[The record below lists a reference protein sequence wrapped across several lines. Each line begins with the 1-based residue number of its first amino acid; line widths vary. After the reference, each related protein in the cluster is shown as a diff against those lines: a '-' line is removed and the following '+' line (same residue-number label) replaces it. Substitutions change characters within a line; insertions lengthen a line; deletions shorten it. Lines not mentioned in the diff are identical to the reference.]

1 MDLPPTHPTT
11 PPQGSPH
18 PLLGEPMVI
27 QRYVSRPLLL
37 DGFKWDLRLYVLVT
51 SFDPLEA
58 FLYTE
63 GFGRFASEPFSLER
77 SRLQDPF
84 VHLTNASIQRRHPS
98 ARRDEPNADGGD
110 AEAPRSS
117 SDSAMGANI
126 FCPSSTTGSRPA
138 HELWPFCSPAL
149 ATCARTLPGV
159 GGCVV
164 VFARPTCEIRNSPQH
179 RSP

>member
-1 MDLPPTHPTT
+1 
-11 PPQGSPH
+11 
-18 PLLGEPMVI
+18 MVI

-84 VHLTNASIQRRHPS
+84 VHLTNVSIQRRHPS
-98 ARRDEPNADGGD
+98 ERRDEPNADGCDGCD
-110 AEAPRSS
+110 GAP
-117 SDSAMGANI
+117 
-126 FCPSSTTGSRPA
+126 PA
-138 HELWPFCSPAL
+138 HARRKRPPADPCGGTKCSLRSLFAKLTKERPEIEVGPLWAKV
-149 ATCARTLPGV
+149 T
-159 GGCVV
+159 
-164 VFARPTCEIRNSPQH
+164 
-179 RSP
+179 